1 MVSGMSDATLFW
13 QKLEVPGKFN
23 PFKYMCF
30 SLFDCAFC
38 VLVWGNYVVCKFFAT
53 HGQRLG

>member
-13 QKLEVPGKFN
+13 QKLEVPDQFN

-38 VLVWGNYVVCKFFAT
+38 VLVWGMYVVCKFLQHT
-53 HGQRLG
+53 VNV